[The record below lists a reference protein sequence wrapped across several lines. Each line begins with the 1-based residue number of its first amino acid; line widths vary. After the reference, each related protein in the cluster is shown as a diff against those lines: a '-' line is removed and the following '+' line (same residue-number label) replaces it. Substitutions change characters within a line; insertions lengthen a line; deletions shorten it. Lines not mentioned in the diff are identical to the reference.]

1 MLAALLAAAF
11 VAQPGA
17 AGIGD
22 PLFPRLGNG
31 GYDALHYD
39 LTLRYATRA
48 PAQRVRGRVR
58 MIARATQALSRFDL
72 DFAGDSAGAVTVDG
86 ARAAVRRSRQDLV
99 ITPARALTAGQR
111 FTVRV
116 AFISHTRRTTR
127 ADDWDPFGWFT
138 TRDGSVTAGQ
148 PSSAHVIYPV
158 DDHPSDMASYAFR
171 IDVPAGVTAVAN
183 GERTGRRTA
192 HGRTV
197 WSYRLRAPMASE
209 LVQIAV
215 GRLAVIDRGTV
226 DGVHVRDVV
235 ARRVEKRSA
244 AALAR
249 TPAHLRWLE
258 QRLGAFPFPTYGVL
272 AADRPFGYA
281 LESETLS
288 LFPALLLRLPR
299 SVYEPIMV
307 HELAHQ
313 WFGDS
318 VAPVRWRDVWLNEGH
333 ATWYEREY
341 GRQFFGQSML
351 GYLKDAYKRGDRLRA
366 RYGPVARPAGH
377 GFATLFN
384 DNVYSG
390 GALVLYALQQTVG
403 DPVFRAIERGWVTTF
418 RGRSMGTGD
427 FIAYASRVAGRDLGP
442 FLRAWLYGRRIPPMP
457 GHPGWKAEPA
467 G

>member
-1 MLAALLAAAF
+1 MLALLLAAAA
-11 VAQPGA
+11 VAHPGA

-22 PLFPRLGNG
+22 RLFPRLGNG

-158 DDHPSDMASYAFR
+158 DDHPSDMATYAFR

-197 WSYRLRAPMASE
+197 WSYRLDAPMASE

-215 GRLAVIDRGTV
+215 GRLAVIDRGSRQ
-226 DGVHVRDVV
+226 GVHLRDVV
-235 ARRVEKRSA
+235 GRAVEKTSA

-249 TPAHLRWLE
+249 TPDHLQWLE
-258 QRLGAFPFPTYGVL
+258 GLLGPYPFATYGVL
-272 AADRPFGYA
+272 AADQDFDYA

-288 LFPALLLRLPR
+288 LFPQVLFRLP
-299 SVYEPIMV
+299 
-307 HELAHQ
+307 
-313 WFGDS
+313 
-318 VAPVRWRDVWLNEGH
+318 
-333 ATWYEREY
+333 
-341 GRQFFGQSML
+341 
-351 GYLKDAYKRGDRLRA
+351 
-366 RYGPVARPAGH
+366 
-377 GFATLFN
+377 
-384 DNVYSG
+384 
-390 GALVLYALQQTVG
+390 
-403 DPVFRAIERGWVTTF
+403 
-418 RGRSMGTGD
+418 
-427 FIAYASRVAGRDLGP
+427 
-442 FLRAWLYGRRIPPMP
+442 
-457 GHPGWKAEPA
+457 KAFY
-467 G
+467 

>member
-1 MLAALLAAAF
+1 MVATLLAAA
-11 VAQPGA
+11 ALAHPGA

-39 LTLRYATRA
+39 LTLRYAGRA

-58 MIARATQALSRFDL
+58 MLARATQALSRFDL
-72 DFAGDSAGAVTVDG
+72 DFSGDSVGAVTVDG
-86 ARAAVRRSRQDLV
+86 APARVRRARQDLV
-99 ITPARALTAGQR
+99 ITPARALAAGHR
-111 FTVRV
+111 FSVRV
-116 AFISHTRRTTR
+116 AFVSHTRRPTK
-127 ADDWDPFGWFT
+127 ADNGQPFGWFA

-183 GERTGRRTA
+183 GQRTGRRSA

-226 DGVHVRDVV
+226 GGVPLRDVV
-235 ARRVEKRSA
+235 ARAAEKTSA

-249 TPAHLRWLE
+249 TPDHLRWLAD
-258 QRLGAFPFPTYGVL
+258 RVGPYPFATYGVL
-272 AADRPFGYA
+272 AADQNFGYA
-281 LESETLS
+281 LECETLS
-288 LFPALLLRLPR
+288 LFPEILFRLPR
-299 SVYEPIMV
+299 FVYEPIMV

-318 VAPVRWRDVWLNEGH
+318 VAPARWSDVWLNEGH

-341 GRQFFGQSML
+341 AQQFFGQSML
-351 GYLKDAYKRGDRLRA
+351 SYLKAAYKHGNRLRA
-366 RYGPVARPAGH
+366 RYGPVARPTGN
-377 GFATLFN
+377 GFATLFS
-384 DNVYSG
+384 DNVYAG

-403 DPVFRAIERGWVTTF
+403 DPVFRAIERGWATTF
-418 RGRSMGTGD
+418 RGRSMGTHD
-427 FIAYASRVAGRDLGP
+427 FIAYASQVAARDLGP
-442 FLRAWLYGRRIPPMP
+442 LLRDWLYGHRIPPMP
-457 GHPGWKAEPA
+457 GHPDWKAGRA
-467 G
+467 

>member
-1 MLAALLAAAF
+1 MVATLLAAA
-11 VAQPGA
+11 ALAHPGA

-39 LTLRYATRA
+39 LTLRYAGRA

-58 MIARATQALSRFDL
+58 MLARATQALSRFDL
-72 DFAGDSAGAVTVDG
+72 DFSGDSVGAVTVDG
-86 ARAAVRRSRQDLV
+86 APARVRRARQDLV
-99 ITPARALTAGQR
+99 ITPARALAAGHR
-111 FTVRV
+111 FSVRV
-116 AFISHTRRTTR
+116 AFVSHTRRPTK
-127 ADDWDPFGWFT
+127 ADNGAPFGWFT
-138 TRDGSVTAGQ
+138 TKDGSVTAG
-148 PSSAHVIYPV
+148 PPNFAHAIYPV
-158 DDHPSDMASYAFR
+158 DDHPADMATYAFR

-197 WSYRLRAPMASE
+197 WSYRLEAPMASE

-215 GRLAVIDRGTV
+215 GRLAVIDRGTQQ
-226 DGVHVRDVV
+226 GVHLRDVV
-235 ARRVEKRSA
+235 GPAVEKTSA

-249 TPAHLRWLE
+249 TPDHLRWLAGL
-258 QRLGAFPFPTYGVL
+258 LGPYPFTTYGVL
-272 AADRPFGYA
+272 AANQRFGYA

-288 LFPALLLRLPR
+288 LFPELLFRLPKA
-299 SVYEPIMV
+299 VYEPIMV

-341 GRQFFGQSML
+341 GRQLFGQSMTS
-351 GYLKDAYKRGDRLRA
+351 YLRAAYKRGDRLRA
-366 RYGPVARPAGH
+366 RYGPVARPRGH

-403 DPVFRAIERGWVTTF
+403 DPVFRAIERGWVTTY
-418 RGRSMGTGD
+418 RGRSAGTG
-427 FIAYASRVAGRDLGP
+427 
-442 FLRAWLYGRRIPPMP
+442 
-457 GHPGWKAEPA
+457 
-467 G
+467 